1 MIWAAIASE
10 LDLAAWKLER
20 LIRQRLDPKR
30 SPHTAQFVAV
40 VQPLQQQLR
49 GLMASGARNA
59 PEKENAMSAFMI
71 NTNVMT
77 KVVTTILQNSNR
89 LSTIQTCAHPN
100 PSR

>member
-59 PEKENAMSAFMI
+59 PEKENAMSTFMI

-77 KVVTTILQNSNR
+77 RVVTTILQNTNHFA
-89 LSTIQTCAHPN
+89 TIETRARRSP
-100 PSR
+100 